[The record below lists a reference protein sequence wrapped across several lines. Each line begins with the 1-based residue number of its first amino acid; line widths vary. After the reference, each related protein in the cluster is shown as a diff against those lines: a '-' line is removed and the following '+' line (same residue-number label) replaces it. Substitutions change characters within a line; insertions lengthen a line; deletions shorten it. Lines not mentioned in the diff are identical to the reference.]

1 MAELNTGLLMFIAQ
15 RHVETRVLEHLRER
29 GFDDITVAQGRI
41 GARISEQGMRLT
53 DLAAAAQVTKQTAG
67 FLVGQL
73 ERAGYVER
81 RPDPTDGRAQLICL
95 AERGRA
101 VQREAR
107 VVEQQV
113 EAEWRRHLGADRM
126 TALRESLLEL
136 RQITDPWRED
146 RPPQPGSAPP
156 GEASARSAS
165 SAPAPS

>member
-15 RHVETRVLEHLRER
+15 RHVEARVVEHLREH

-41 GARISEQGMRLT
+41 GARISEEGMRLT
-53 DLAAAAQVTKQTAG
+53 DLAAAAQVTKQTAA

-113 EAEWRRHLGADRM
+113 EAEWTRHLGADRM
-126 TALRESLLEL
+126 AALRESLLDL
-136 RQITDPWRED
+136 REITDPWRE
-146 RPPQPGSAPP
+146 G
-156 GEASARSAS
+156 
-165 SAPAPS
+165 